1 MTDPTTTNPP
11 AANTNSTGETT
22 PPAESAP
29 APVDD
34 GGSGCDLT
42 NGSPSFVDGEGGSP
56 TSTEPGT
63 PVPAAAGLRPT
74 NKEYITNQP
83 LPPIPTNIN
92 FNNAARNIKLSHY
105 FTLHDMLHPAL
116 GAVSI
121 PMGGKNAA
129 GKRWSAYQIVQNLRD
144 LCVLCLDPIKHRYR
158 NVLITS
164 TFRGDS
170 SGSAHNVGWGCDMQ
184 FGAHGKSGG
193 ALIDVAND
201 VARIPGLAYDQLLYE
216 YAPTRCRS
224 TWLHIGLRRP
234 STLEVRSQAQSF
246 YKDKPY
252 GARGRFDQM
261 PGLRR

>member
-1 MTDPTTTNPP
+1 MTDPTNTNPP
-11 AANTNSTGETT
+11 TANTNTGENPT
-22 PPAESAP
+22 PSEV
-29 APVDD
+29 PVDN
-34 GGSGCDLT
+34 SSSSNPCDLGS
-42 NGSPSFVDGEGGSP
+42 GSPSFVGEEGGSP
-56 TSTEPGT
+56 AATEPGT
-63 PVPAAAGLRPT
+63 PVPPAAGLRPT

-92 FNNAARNIKLSHY
+92 FNNAARNIRLSHY
-105 FTLHDMLHPAL
+105 FTLHDILHPAL
-116 GAVSI
+116 GAPGI

-129 GKRWSAYQIVQNLRD
+129 GKRWTAFQIVQNLRD

-170 SGSAHNVGWGCDMQ
+170 SGSAHNVGWAADMQ
-184 FGAHGKSGG
+184 FAAHGKSGG

-201 VARIPGLAYDQLLYE
+201 VARLGLPYDQLLYE
-216 YAPTRCRS
+216 YAPSRCKS

-234 STLEVRSQAQSF
+234 STLEMRRQAQSF
-246 YKDKPY
+246 YNDTGY
-252 GARGRFDQM
+252 GRSGQFDQM